1 MSGFN
6 YPKTAAT
13 ATRLLQRF
21 GAPAQIEQQGNGD
34 YDPGTGGAGSE
45 DAASDD
51 TTVNTTAAVFA
62 YEQKY
67 IDGTLVLQGDQQAFC
82 APSVAP
88 VQGDGFVWQGKRHTV
103 VSVKPVAPAGV
114 PVLYE
119 VQIRG

>member
-1 MSGFN
+1 MTFN

-21 GAPAQIEQQGNGD
+21 GAPAKIERQGAAAYN
-34 YDPGTGGAGSE
+34 PETGQVE
-45 DAASDD
+45 PTI
-51 TTVNTTAAVFA
+51 TTLATTAAVFA
-62 YEQKY
+62 YAQKY

-88 VQGDGFVWQGKRHTV
+88 VQGDGFQWKGKRYAV

-114 PVLYE
+114 AVLYE
-119 VQIRG
+119 AQIRG